1 VLLIIVTS
9 IKVGYSLSLS
19 GPLAANG
26 QTARLAH
33 QIWQED
39 VNAKGGILGRDVELI
54 CIDDHTNAASV
65 ADIYRKLLADQKVDL
80 LLGGYG
86 NNSISPA
93 MPVAMENKKF
103 FVGLMGLGVNNAL
116 AYDRFFAMIP
126 TGPEP
131 NTALTAGFF
140 EIASRQ
146 NPKPKTV
153 AIIAADADFTKNPIA
168 GARTNA
174 KFYGLDVVSEIKY
187 SLATQDFA
195 AVLKE
200 LGPDRPDILFL
211 CSYLND
217 SVGLIRAIAE
227 ADLNPLLVGGAMIG
241 PQSTAVQSQLGPS
254 VNGIVNY
261 EYWLPTQ
268 AMDFP
273 GVSRLIATYQ
283 ERAKGTPADVLGYYV
298 APFAYA
304 QLQVVEQAIRAT
316 GGVDDGQLADYTR
329 TATFSTVV
337 GDVKFGRLGEWA
349 MPRVLTVQFRN
360 IGSNRISEFAKSDAR
375 VVVAPSEYASGDIV
389 VPFRGGRRT
398 GT

>member
-1 VLLIIVTS
+1 MPMSS
-9 IKVGYSLSLS
+9 IKIGYSLSLS

-26 QTARLAH
+26 QTALLAH

-39 VNAKGGILGRDVELI
+39 VNVEGGLLGREVELI
-54 CIDDHTNAASV
+54 CIDDHTDATSIAN
-65 ADIYRKLLADQKVDL
+65 IYRKLLSDSKVDL

-103 FVGLMGLGVNNAL
+103 FVGLMGLGVNSSL
-116 AYDRFFAMIP
+116 VYDRFFAMIP
-126 TGPEP
+126 TGPDP
-131 NTALTAGFF
+131 NKALTAGFF
-140 EIASRQ
+140 ETASRQ

-153 AIIAADADFTKNPIA
+153 VIIAADADFTKNPIL
-168 GARTNA
+168 GARANA
-174 KFYGLDVVSEIKY
+174 ERYGLEVVSETKY
-187 SLATQDFA
+187 SLATKDFD

-200 LGPDRPDILFL
+200 MNPNNAHIIFF

-227 ADLNPLLVGGAMIG
+227 SDLNPQMVGGAMIG
-241 PQSTAVQSQLGPS
+241 PQSSAVQSQLGPLI
-254 VNGIVNY
+254 NGIVNY

-283 ERAKGTPADVLGYYV
+283 ERAKGTPSDALGYYV
-298 APFAYA
+298 ALFAYA

-316 GGVDDGQLADYTR
+316 NSVDDAKLADYTR
-329 TATFSTVV
+329 TATFPTVV

-349 MPRVLTVQFRN
+349 TPRVLTVQFRN
-360 IGSNRISEFAKSDAR
+360 IGSNKISEFAKPDSR
-375 VVVAPSEYASGDIV
+375 VVVAPSNYASGDII
-389 VPFRGGRRT
+389 VPFRAARR
-398 GT
+398 

>member
-1 VLLIIVTS
+1 MKNRGVITTPT
-9 IKVGYSLSLS
+9 IKIGYSLSLS

-39 VNAKGGILGRDVELI
+39 VNAKSGLLGREVELI
-54 CIDDHTNAASV
+54 CIDDHTDAKSV
-65 ADIYRKLLADQKVDL
+65 ADIYRKLLTDNKVDL

-103 FVGLMGLGVNNAL
+103 FVGLMGLGVNNTL

-126 TGPEP
+126 TGPDP

-146 NPKPKTV
+146 KPKPKTV

-174 KFYGLDVVSEIKY
+174 DRYGLEVVSETKY

-195 AVLKE
+195 TILKK
-200 LGPDRPDILFL
+200 LGPDRPDVLFL

-227 ADLNPLLVGGAMIG
+227 SDLDFLLVGGAMIG
-241 PQSTAVQSQLGPS
+241 PQSTAVQSQL
-254 VNGIVNY
+254 
-261 EYWLPTQ
+261 
-268 AMDFP
+268 
-273 GVSRLIATYQ
+273 
-283 ERAKGTPADVLGYYV
+283 
-298 APFAYA
+298 
-304 QLQVVEQAIRAT
+304 
-316 GGVDDGQLADYTR
+316 
-329 TATFSTVV
+329 
-337 GDVKFGRLGEWA
+337 
-349 MPRVLTVQFRN
+349 
-360 IGSNRISEFAKSDAR
+360 
-375 VVVAPSEYASGDIV
+375 
-389 VPFRGGRRT
+389 
-398 GT
+398 

>member
-1 VLLIIVTS
+1 MAT
-9 IKVGYSLSLS
+9 IKIGYSLSLS

-33 QIWQED
+33 QIWKED
-39 VNAKGGILGRDVELI
+39 VSSKGGLLGRDVELI
-54 CIDDHTNAASV
+54 CIDDRTDAKSV
-65 ADIYRKLLADQKVDL
+65 ADIYRKLLTDNKVDL

-93 MPVAMENKKF
+93 MPVAIENKKF
-103 FVGLMGLGVNNAL
+103 FVGLMGLGVNNSL

-126 TGPEP
+126 TGPDP

-140 EIASRQ
+140 DIASRQ
-146 NPKPKTV
+146 NPKPRTV

-168 GARTNA
+168 GARANA
-174 KFYGLDVVSEIKY
+174 ERNELDVVSETKY
-187 SLATQDFA
+187 SLATQDFS
-195 AVLKE
+195 AVLK
-200 LGPDRPDILFL
+200 GTGSNHPDILFL

-227 ADLNPLLVGGAMIG
+227 SALNPLMVGGAMIG
-241 PQSTAVQSQLGPS
+241 PQSTAVQSQLGPLI
-254 VNGIVNY
+254 NGIVNY

-268 AMDFP
+268 TMNFP
-273 GVSRLIATYQ
+273 GVSRLITVYQ
-283 ERAKGTPADVLGYYV
+283 ERAKGTPADALGYYV

-316 GGVDDGQLADYTR
+316 NGVDDAKLADYTR
-329 TATFSTVV
+329 TATFPTVV

-349 MPRVLTVQFRN
+349 TPRVLTVQFRN
-360 IGSNRISEFAKSDAR
+360 IGSNMISEFAKPDSR
-375 VVVAPSEYASGDIV
+375 VVVAPSNYTSGDII
-389 VPFRGGRRT
+389 VPFRAARR
-398 GT
+398 